1 MLHFSDLKAEEPGAK
16 STTHRRITF
25 CNVYFEIGSNM
36 VNGGGNMKIS
46 ELQAK
51 DVVNIAD
58 GRKLG
63 QIYDLELD
71 LRQGTIRALVVPSE
85 SKWFGFVSSG
95 QEWVIPWRQIVK
107 IGSDVILVRL
117 DGRERDPY
125 YAQLPAGKLSD
136 GD

>member
-1 MLHFSDLKAEEPGAK
+1 
-16 STTHRRITF
+16 
-25 CNVYFEIGSNM
+25 
-36 VNGGGNMKIS
+36 MKIS

-71 LRQGTIRALVVPSE
+71 MQKGVIQAIVVPGE
-85 SKWFGFVSSG
+85 SKWFGLVSG
-95 QEWVIPWRQIVK
+95 GHEWVIPWRQIVK

-117 DGRERDPY
+117 ENRGSSPVPPFHPNY
-125 YAQLPAGKLSD
+125 MLPD
-136 GD
+136 NEEHR

>member
-1 MLHFSDLKAEEPGAK
+1 MG
-16 STTHRRITF
+16 RR
-25 CNVYFEIGSNM
+25 V
-36 VNGGGNMKIS
+36 KIS

-63 QIYDLELD
+63 QIYDLDLD
-71 LRQGTIRALVVPSE
+71 LRRGVIHAIVVPGE

-95 QEWVIPWRQIVK
+95 HEWVIPWRQIVK

-117 DGRERDPY
+117 EESVERRGY
-125 YAQLPAGKLSD
+125 YLPDEAVVD
-136 GD
+136 

>member
-1 MLHFSDLKAEEPGAK
+1 
-16 STTHRRITF
+16 
-25 CNVYFEIGSNM
+25 
-36 VNGGGNMKIS
+36 MKIS

-71 LRQGTIRALVVPSE
+71 LRRGAIRAIVVPGE
-85 SKWFGFVSSG
+85 SKWFGLVSG
-95 QEWVIPWRQIVK
+95 GHEWVIPWRQIVK

-117 DGRERDPY
+117 DAREQIPFSESH
-125 YAQLPAGKLSD
+125 PAYMFSD
-136 GD
+136 EQDQR